1 MVSTY
6 TNLGVEKPGAGD
18 YSNTWDVPAN
28 TNYNLLDEA
37 IAGVVAIAISD
48 INTTLSIPDGT
59 ASDNRKMVLEFTGS
73 LTANRDI
80 TFSPSDLTKIAV
92 LKNSTT
98 GGFSLVIK
106 QGTGA
111 TPYTLANGKSAII
124 YLTGN
129 NAVYNALADTSMTS
143 LVVSTLTAT
152 SGTIGGS
159 NIVVSTRAVNTGT
172 GLTGGGD
179 LSADRTISLASIADQ
194 RVLGNVSG
202 GSAAPIALT
211 GTQITGI
218 IDAAT
223 ESASG
228 KVELATISETRTG
241 TDTARPPHVDA
252 IASLWQQGSD
262 ISSAA
267 TLVKPSDANLGGY
280 HVITGTT
287 GISAGWTGE
296 PSGTLYEFRFAAA
309 LTLTHGAS
317 FILPGSANITTAAG
331 DVARFRCEASNVW
344 RCVSYARADGTSV
357 VAATSTKYA
366 VSRQT
371 VLSGPVDSNG
381 LPNFG
386 GSTGSTTVTMSGT
399 LIASA
404 ANGAD
409 SNGPVDRIGSI
420 TNASWTGLSTNG
432 TMYLYLDIAANGTCT
447 TGSVTLAPTYRFGGA
462 DVVTNN
468 QHTFNIQEMTMKV
481 GNGTTASQTYRVFV
495 GEVTVAGGVVTAIIW
510 YALHGR
516 YISSWTATLPGTGAA
531 ITVNHNLGTK
541 FILGRI
547 AVEIECTTIDGT
559 FAVGDIQV
567 EPTTDMS
574 VNYASGPVPRYITT
588 PNAIVWTTGNYGAF
602 YANSK
607 TAGGARVALTAASW
621 KYRTVVQRGW

>member
-6 TNLGVEKPGAGD
+6 TNIGVEKPGAGD

-37 IAGVVAIAISD
+37 LAGVASIALADS
-48 INTTLSIPDGT
+48 NTTLSVPDGT
-59 ASDNRKMVLEFTGS
+59 SSDNRKMVIQFTGT

-159 NIVVSTRAVNTGT
+159 NIVVSTRAVNAGT

-179 LSADRTISLASIADQ
+179 LSADRTIALASVADQ

-202 GSAAPIALT
+202 GSAAPTALT
-211 GTQITGI
+211 GTQVTGL
-218 IDAAT
+218 IDASSETTA
-223 ESASG
+223 G
-228 KVELATISETRTG
+228 KVELATIAETRTG
-241 TDTARPPHVDA
+241 TDTARTPHVDA

-262 ISSAA
+262 IASAS

-296 PSGTLYEFRFAAA
+296 PAGTTYEFRFAAA

-344 RCVSYARADGTSV
+344 RCVGYVKADGTGL
-357 VAATSTKYA
+357 VAAAAFETTG
-366 VSRQT
+366 VRQT
-371 VLSGPVDSNG
+371 IASGPVDSNG
-381 LPNFG
+381 LPSFG

-399 LIASA
+399 LVASA
-404 ANGAD
+404 ASGAN
-409 SNGPVDRIGSI
+409 SSGNVDRVGSI

-432 TMYLYLDIAANGTCT
+432 TMFLYLEVAADGTCT
-447 TGSVTLAPTYRFGGA
+447 TGSTTLAPTYQFGGTYNT
-462 DVVTNN
+462 TNN
-468 QHTFNIQEMTMKV
+468 QHTFNISEMVMKV
-481 GNGTTASQTYRVFV
+481 GNGSTASVVYRVFV
-495 GEVTVAGGVVTAIIW
+495 GEVTVAGGVTTAIKW
-510 YALHGR
+510 YAMNGE
-516 YISSWTATLPGTGAA
+516 YVSAWTATLPSASTATTFNSNFGTQEIYGQ
-531 ITVNHNLGTK
+531 
-541 FILGRI
+541 I
-547 AVEIECTTIDGT
+547 AMEIECTTTDT
-559 FAVGDIQV
+559 FAVGDRLAH
-567 EPTTDMS
+567 S
-574 VNYASGPVPRYITT
+574 FGSGVNAASQTMASIRFTRNTIVYATSDNAPWVAVT
-588 PNAIVWTTGNYGAF
+588 P
-602 YANSK
+602 
-607 TAGGARVALTAASW
+607 AGGGSKILTLASW
-621 KYRTVVQRGW
+621 KYRMRAVRGW